1 MITPE
6 LKSYVQ
12 NLKSSGY
19 SNEQIASQLR
29 TVGWQELDIAS
40 VLNES
45 APISAKSF
53 FSKYRI
59 SLLVLLIVVTIVISG
74 VVVFSKFRYR
84 SPGVPTSE
92 ETQAYINKL
101 KSISFNSSA
110 PTIAPYSPPVPKRE
124 TPASPEEIKAA
135 MIVLD
140 PLLASSSRI
149 SSLNFIH
156 SEEYKGIPIKWTAGQ
171 PIPTDKMVLIKK
183 VIDIAPEYY
192 LVGHPPLVI
201 ISATKQELGIESPDA
216 ITLAFVIGT
225 NMFIHQN
232 FISNTRIDEKQ
243 AIQGMLHEMM
253 HVAQYYELLKEFNV
267 EYLKAEAGNTT
278 RALFART
285 EFLKDFGRSV
295 GWGELKDYGNELAKD
310 AESQKTTWYGKFIPY
325 EDQAETAAGFFSCNT
340 SEFSQARIA
349 WMEKVTGKK
358 ASDFCPPRF

>member
-29 TVGWQELDIAS
+29 TVGWQELDITS
-40 VLNES
+40 VLNE
-45 APISAKSF
+45 PTPTKSF
-53 FSKYRI
+53 FSKYRTL
-59 SLLVLLIVVTIVISG
+59 LLVLPIVVIIVIG
-74 VVVFSKFRYR
+74 GIVVLSKFRYR
-84 SPGVPTSE
+84 SPGVPTPE

-101 KSISFNSSA
+101 KSDSFYSPA
-110 PTIAPYSPPVPKRE
+110 PTIAPYSTPVPKRAI
-124 TPASPEEIKAA
+124 PASSEEIKAA

-140 PLLASSSRI
+140 PLFAGLSQI

-156 SEEYKGIPIKWTAGQ
+156 SEEYKGVPIKWTVGQ
-171 PIPTDKMVLIKK
+171 PIPADKMAIIKK
-183 VIDIAPEYY
+183 AIDIAPKYY
-192 LVGHPPLVI
+192 LVDHPPLAV
-201 ISATKQELGIESPDA
+201 ISATRQELGSGEEEA
-216 ITLAFVIGT
+216 NTLAIARGT
-225 NMFIHQN
+225 NIFVYQN
-232 FISNTRIDEKQ
+232 FISNTRVDEKQ

-253 HVAQYYELLKEFNV
+253 HVVQYYELLKEFNV
-267 EYLKAEAGNTT
+267 EYLKAEAGNTV
-278 RALFART
+278 RALFVRT

-295 GWGELKDYGNELAKD
+295 GWDELKDYGNELAKD
-310 AESQKTTWYGKFIPY
+310 PESQKTTWYGKFIPY

-358 ASDFCPPRF
+358 ANDFCPPKF